1 MQALCDL
8 HRLLHGVS
16 NLASCHLNAKALHRM
31 LKLNTILATLD
42 RIDLNTDYLYIVPV
56 KYALLCKLRAK
67 IQS

>member
-1 MQALCDL
+1 
-8 HRLLHGVS
+8 
-16 NLASCHLNAKALHRM
+16 M

-42 RIDLNTDYLYIVPV
+42 RIDLNTDYLYIVLV